1 MPPDEAADLLEEL
14 PRALR
19 DRLVETLPPLDA
31 ATVADLLN
39 QKPDTA
45 GAVMNPEVFTVP
57 SATPVR
63 EAVRQLREGPSEL
76 AHGHAVLVVD
86 DGNRLCGIVSL
97 VDLLRADAGATLDT
111 VMETDPPTARVEEPM
126 EEVAELFDRFNL
138 LAMPVVDGEGRVEG
152 VVTVDDVVAWLR
164 EGTGREGGLT

>member
-1 MPPDEAADLLEEL
+1 
-14 PRALR
+14 
-19 DRLVETLPPLDA
+19 LDA
-31 ATVADLLN
+31 ATVADLLS

-45 GAVMNPEVFTVP
+45 GAVMNPEVFAVLPT
-57 SATPVR
+57 TPVR
-63 EAVRQLREGPSEL
+63 EAIGRLREGPTEL
-76 AHGHAVLVVD
+76 AHSHAVLVVD
-86 DGNRLCGIVSL
+86 ADNRLCGIASL

-111 VMETDPPTARVEEPM
+111 VMEPDPPTARAEEPM